1 MKKFILGATLLLSFV
16 FVSSAQAQEKEKKI
30 QTAATS
36 VTSRT
41 PGIDGANNVKEF
53 QEGENKLMVTRNSSK
68 QKRKQAVKMSYE
80 LYKQGII
87 TYEEHK
93 SLAEDLAIKPGK
105 K

>member
-1 MKKFILGATLLLSFV
+1 MKKIAFWATLLLSFV
-16 FVSSAQAQEKEKKI
+16 FVSSAQAQEKVKKI
-30 QTAATS
+30 EAAATS

-53 QEGENKLMVTRNSSK
+53 SNGEPKLMVTQNSSK
-68 QKRKQAVKMSYE
+68 RKRKEAVKLSYE
-80 LYKQGII
+80 LYKQGLI

-93 SLAEDLAIKPGK
+93 SFAEEMSCKPGK